1 MRFFALELSFAQRLQ
16 LINNNLKIRKNFVRF
31 SVILLSSYL
40 LLHFLFFAFQKKI
53 IFQPEKLQSDY
64 KFNFEEEF
72 EEFFISV
79 ENEKINALYFKT
91 NKENN
96 GTILYL
102 HGNADNMNRW
112 GEYASDFTSRGYDVL
127 MIDYRGYG
135 KSEGKPTEANIYKDA
150 EAAYQ
155 WLLQKTDSQQ
165 IIIYGRSLGSGPATY
180 LAAKYEAKL
189 LILETPFESIECVD
203 DNKLPLM
210 SFLFRTR
217 VNFPNDQYIQKVD
230 FPIYIFH
237 GTEDF
242 VVPYDCAKG
251 LEAFLKPEDR
261 FITIE
266 GGGHKNL
273 NEFETYYEQLDL
285 ILSTNEPQ
293 K

>member
-1 MRFFALELSFAQRLQ
+1 M
-16 LINNNLKIRKNFVRF
+16 
-31 SVILLSSYL
+31 
-40 LLHFLFFAFQKKI
+40 LLHLLFFAFQKKI
-53 IFQPEKLQSDY
+53 IFQPEKLHPEHSFYFD
-64 KFNFEEEF
+64 ETF
-72 EEFFISV
+72 EEFFISI

-91 NKENN
+91 KQEKK
-96 GTILYL
+96 GAILYL
-102 HGNADNMNRW
+102 HGNADNLNRW
-112 GEYASDFTSRGYDVL
+112 GKYASDFTDRGYDVL

-135 KSEGKPTEANIYKDA
+135 KSDGEATEEHIYKDA
-150 EAAYQ
+150 ESAYQ
-155 WLLQKTDSQQ
+155 WLSKQIDNQQ

-180 LAAKYEAKL
+180 LAANYDAKM
-189 LILETPFESIECVD
+189 LILETPFENIECVD

-210 SFLFRTR
+210 SFLFRSR
-217 VNFPNDQYIQKVD
+217 VKFPNDQYIQKVD
-230 FPIYIFH
+230 FPIFIFH

-251 LEAFLKPEDR
+251 LETFLKPEDK

-285 ILSTNEPQ
+285 ILTN